1 MQSMFQFHPKRPR
14 IRLAQESYQNL
25 RLQVLERDGWRCQSC
40 GSLSNLQ
47 VHHIQ
52 NRSHQGDD
60 SGENLLT
67 LLCAVSSK
75 RPHPREKPVADMPP
89 R

>member
-1 MQSMFQFHPKRPR
+1 MQSMIQFHPKRPR
-14 IRLAQESYQNL
+14 IRLAKESYRSL

-47 VHHIQ
+47 VHHLQ
-52 NRSHQGDD
+52 SRSHRGDD

-67 LLCAVSSK
+67 LCAQCQRNVYIPG
-75 RPHPREKPVADMPP
+75 RNQ
-89 R
+89 